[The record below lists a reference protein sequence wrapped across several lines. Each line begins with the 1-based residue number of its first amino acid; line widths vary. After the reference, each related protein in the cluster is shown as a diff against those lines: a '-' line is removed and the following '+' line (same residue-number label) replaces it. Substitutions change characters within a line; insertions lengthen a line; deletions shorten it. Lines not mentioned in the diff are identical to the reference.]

1 MCDCDVNTTNQPDVE
16 TTYSVATLGAGASIY
31 ASTTVTP
38 TTRTFN
44 LRSLAAGPGVT
55 INTSPTTITFS
66 SSAVT
71 SLVNNGGGAQV
82 GQNITAGTLNLR
94 TLTGTFASR
103 VTQNAN
109 TVNVESDNYQFLNV
123 GTGQGGV
130 YSTRGGDGSGVVT
143 IFLKTLNQGL
153 GTVITQDVDNIYF
166 NSSLV
171 QPISFS
177 QRYNYLQ
184 NTSGDI
190 ANSYT
195 SSLAITAN
203 TFSQTEATLT
213 PTGLTTFDFLP
224 NPRQTTPTIV
234 TSTLTTSDSSQSR
247 ALMKVYPDL
256 SVAWDT
262 QVDYLLGC
270 DDNELVYQINPV
282 AGTVALMKD
291 YNGNPLPFTAE
302 LIAMDIADNVLF
314 YISAPWITAY
324 DFTTGAT
331 EKIIEIFSIAG
342 WSGSYVFMYFNQE
355 LSTLFIGNNFNQV
368 FYIPVRPFNR
378 AQTNIIPTGTMLQL
392 QYTPPLVSTI
402 HAMVFLENINN
413 TFFVTYD
420 DGTGTRLAQAEC
432 VNGNM
437 NYLLTDPVEG
447 GNIKYAMEIGASG
460 ALYLSSFDSGR
471 LYKYSTTS
479 TIASGGSSIMGLGI
493 RLNGLTRSP
502 YGIIA

>member
-44 LRSLAAGPGVT
+44 LRSLAAGSGVT

-66 SSAVT
+66 SSAAN
-71 SLVNNGGGAQV
+71 SLVNNGGGSQV
-82 GQNITAGTLNLR
+82 GQNITAGVLNLR
-94 TLTGTFASR
+94 
-103 VTQNAN
+103 
-109 TVNVESDNYQFLNV
+109 
-123 GTGQGGV
+123 
-130 YSTRGGDGSGVVT
+130 
-143 IFLKTLNQGL
+143 TLNQGL

-184 NTSGDI
+184 NTSSDI

-195 SSLAITAN
+195 SSLAITTN
-203 TFSQTEATLT
+203 TFSTTEATLT

-224 NPRQTTPTIV
+224 NPRQTSPTII

-270 DDNELVYQINPV
+270 DDNEQIYQINPV
-282 AGTVALMKD
+282 AGTVTLMKD
-291 YNGNPLPFTAE
+291 YNGNVLPFTAE

-314 YISAPWITAY
+314 YIAAPWIMAY
-324 DFTTGAT
+324 DFTTGAS
-331 EKIIEIFSIAG
+331 KQIIEIFSIAG

-355 LSTLFIGNNFNQV
+355 LSTLFLGNNFNQV

-378 AQTNIIPTGTMLQL
+378 AQTNIIPSGTMLQL

-460 ALYLSSFDSGR
+460 ALYLSSFDSTR
-471 LYKYSTTS
+471 LYKFPTTS
-479 TIASGGSSIMGLGI
+479 TIASGGSTAAPAHTSARHSTCTDPVCSTGCCWK
-493 RLNGLTRSP
+493 T
-502 YGIIA
+502 AT